1 MPPELV
7 DTCLNYGIAGSILL
21 RGVFIFAG
29 LAATSAFSPLLLG
42 FSVFLLFSSYQLLVG
57 GDDEEDDDELPTIVV
72 DLLAKLPLTG
82 TFEGKSFAMTDTDG
96 ALLLTQLTATL
107 TAIALCDVIFAVDSI
122 PAVLA
127 VRSNIH
133 TRAHVPVHART
144 HTHITHT
151 HHTYTYTHTN
161 TRARPH
167 TPTNTPTH
175 IHVRTHTHRP
185 ANTRYT

>member
-1 MPPELV
+1 M
-7 DTCLNYGIAGSILL
+7 
-21 RGVFIFAG
+21 
-29 LAATSAFSPLLLG
+29 
-42 FSVFLLFSSYQLLVG
+42 LVG

-133 TRAHVPVHART
+133 TRAHVPVHAHART

-151 HHTYTYTHTN
+151 HHTYTN

-167 TPTNTPTH
+167 TPTKKNQHSHTYP
-175 IHVRTHTHRP
+175 RTHTHTPPRE
-185 ANTRYT
+185 YTLHINIRACALAHTFTPTHTWIQR